1 MTQSFR
7 LYEPG
12 ESFLYRLDPRVK
24 LIGVLAIFFL
34 SILFTDPRFL
44 APVFLGVL
52 VLIVAGRV
60 PMRRVALMLRS
71 LAILVVIALI
81 LWPLI
86 YQRGPVVTT
95 VLGFRITEGGLL
107 YGGGMAFRIL
117 DMVIAPI
124 TLFLTTTQ
132 PDFVAALRRLGLPY
146 KASFALATS
155 FRFLPTV
162 AGVGTSIVEA
172 QRARGLDPSRGSPVR
187 RIRSYARILG
197 PLVITCIRIAQQLT
211 LAVEARAFSID
222 RPRTFYRQL
231 RLRRQDRIALGVIG
245 AACVV
250 GIAIRLAGFGLV
262 S

>member
-1 MTQSFR
+1 VTQSFR

-12 ESFLYRLDPRVK
+12 SSFLYRLDPRVK
-24 LIGVLAIFFL
+24 VVGVLAVFLL
-34 SILFTDPRFL
+34 SILFTSPFYL
-44 APVFLGVL
+44 APVFLAVM
-52 VLIVAGRV
+52 VVIVAGRV
-60 PMRRVALMLRS
+60 PLRRVALLLKS
-71 LAILVVIALI
+71 LTVLVIISLI

-86 YQRGPVVTT
+86 YKQGPVVAT
-95 VLGFRITEGGLL
+95 VLGASITRGGLE
-107 YGGGMAFRIL
+107 YGAGMTFRIL

-124 TLFLTTTQ
+124 ALFLTTTQ

-187 RIRSYARILG
+187 RMRSYSRILG
-197 PLVITCIRIAQQLT
+197 PLVITSIRIAQQLIF
-211 LAVEARAFSID
+211 AVEAKAFSID
-222 RPRTFYRQL
+222 RPRTFFRQL
-231 RLRRQDRIALGVIG
+231 RLQREDRIALAVI
-245 AACVV
+245 AIVCVV
-250 GIAIRLAGFGLV
+250 ALGVRAAGLGLV

>member
-12 ESFLYRLDPRVK
+12 ASFLYRLDPRVK

-71 LAILVVIALI
+71 LAVLVVIALL

-86 YQRGPVVTT
+86 YQKGPVVATI
-95 VLGFRITEGGLL
+95 LGVGVTEGGLL

-124 TLFLTTTQ
+124 ALFLTTTQ
-132 PDFVAALRRLGLPY
+132 PDFIAGLRRLGLPY
-146 KASFALATS
+146 KASFALATAL
-155 FRFLPTV
+155 RFLPTI
-162 AGVGTSIVEA
+162 AGVGQSIVEA
-172 QRARGLDPSRGSPVR
+172 QRARGLDPSRGSPLR
-187 RIRSYARILG
+187 RMKSYGRILG
-197 PLVITCIRIAQQLT
+197 PLMITSIRIAQQLV
-211 LAVEARAFSID
+211 LAVEAKAFSID
-222 RPRTFYRQL
+222 RPRTFYREL
-231 RLRRQDRIALGVIG
+231 RFDTLDYVALAVIG
-245 AACVV
+245 LVCAAAAMVRV
-250 GIAIRLAGFGLV
+250 LGHGVL
-262 S
+262 